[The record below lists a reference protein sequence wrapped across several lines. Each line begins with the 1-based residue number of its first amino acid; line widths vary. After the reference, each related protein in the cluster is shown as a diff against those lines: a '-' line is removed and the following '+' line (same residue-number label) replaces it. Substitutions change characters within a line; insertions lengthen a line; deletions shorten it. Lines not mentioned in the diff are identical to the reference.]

1 MLFTDTDS
9 LVYKIN
15 TDDVYED
22 FYENRNLID
31 FSDYPEDSKLF
42 DLVNKKVIG
51 EGGVNRLKRG
61 VWIVCRFKRGLG
73 KRRGYVFEVEGG
85 GLRPQCTL

>member
-1 MLFTDTDS
+1 M
-9 LVYKIN
+9 
-15 TDDVYED
+15 
-22 FYENRNLID
+22 ID

-51 EGGVNRLKRG
+51 GGGGGGESPKKG
-61 VWIVCRFKRGLG
+61 FWIVCRFKRGLG
-73 KRRGYVFEVEGG
+73 KRKGYVFEVEGG